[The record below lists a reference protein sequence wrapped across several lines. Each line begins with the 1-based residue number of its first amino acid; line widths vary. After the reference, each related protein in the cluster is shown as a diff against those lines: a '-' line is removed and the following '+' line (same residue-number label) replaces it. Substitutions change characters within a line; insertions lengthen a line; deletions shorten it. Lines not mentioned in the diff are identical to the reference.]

1 MIRYRLAAIAMSLFV
16 ALLAIE
22 GALRM
27 MNLGLGNSPIE
38 PDPYLHHVHPRN
50 YSFVQQHPSEELGGF
65 TIRYDADRRV
75 VGDEPAP
82 KPRGE
87 PPCRI
92 AFMGDSFTEA
102 GQVRYEANFAAI
114 LQQRAAERC
123 EVRNYGVRSY
133 SPAIYLVQWAREVS
147 AWHPTHVFVLL
158 FANDV
163 GDDRTYLQSASLD
176 AAGYPTAVH
185 GPGGGWI
192 TAQLRR
198 LYIARYINATILK
211 WQWRR
216 DHQGQPIW
224 TVGGQAEEN
233 PDWTDPS
240 ARFVLELN
248 RRVTSSGAQFVL
260 MTVPSRYRLMGDGTV
275 PVGELDFHEKVR
287 RWAGSHGIRFL
298 PLSPTFEAQGRNE
311 RLYFLSDIHFTE
323 AGHRLTADAIA
334 RTFPELFGLKCCG

>member
-1 MIRYRLAAIAMSLFV
+1 MIRYRVAAIAVSL
-16 ALLAIE
+16 ALSLVAIE
-22 GALRM
+22 GALRV

-38 PDPYLHHVHPRN
+38 TDPFLHHVHPRN

-65 TIRYDADRRV
+65 TIRYDAERRV
-75 VGDEPAP
+75 VGERPAP
-82 KPRGE
+82 RPAGGT
-87 PPCRI
+87 PCRI

-102 GQVRYEANFAAI
+102 GQVRYEASFAAI
-114 LQQRAAERC
+114 LQQRAPERC

-147 AWHPTHVFVLL
+147 AWQPTHVFVLL
-158 FANDV
+158 FGNDV
-163 GDDRTYLQSASLD
+163 SDDRTYLQSASLD
-176 AAGYPTAVH
+176 ASGYPTAIR
-185 GPGGGWI
+185 GPDGGWL

-198 LYIARYINATILK
+198 LYLARYIRATTLK

-216 DHQGQPIW
+216 EHQGQPIW

-240 ARFVLELN
+240 AGLVLELQ
-248 RRVTSSGAQFVL
+248 RRVASSGAQFVL

-287 RWAGSHGIRFL
+287 RWSGAHDIRFL
-298 PLSPTFEAQGRNE
+298 PLAPTFDAAGRDAHP
-311 RLYFLSDIHFTE
+311 YFLADIHFTE
-323 AGHRLTADAIA
+323 AGHRLAADAITNA
-334 RTFPELFGLKCCG
+334 FPELFRR